1 MNPEIQPTRPLDLAG
16 VAVAPPAAGLVKM
29 KMLVCL
35 GVAQL
40 LIWGASQPQT
50 PAALT
55 EIEAAVVCLHGKS
68 GCAGCF

>member
-16 VAVAPPAAGLVKM
+16 VAVATPAAGLVKM

-55 EIEAAVVCLHGKS
+55 EI
-68 GCAGCF
+68 